1 MNIIEKESITGDL
14 IDDIILRS
22 VEDIKYHK
30 HPDDRYQAQMSVI
43 GNIFKES
50 CDRLNKHLGSG
61 SKIVVLMDQDNDGVT
76 STVLLYRFLRDDLGY
91 NNIDVI
97 IPEGKTHGLT
107 PSVMEKV
114 YDLDTNLLII
124 PDAASNDTEQLEE
137 LNNNNIET
145 IVLDHHEIN
154 VKQVHNSVVNNQ
166 QHSEIESEYTGVGM
180 TYLFCKCY
188 SYHYDVNVD
197 LDKYLDLVA
206 LGQTADVSDIS
217 VPEIRYIVYTG
228 VRNINNSF
236 IKATMKR
243 KDIDNPSTRDWSFS
257 IISMI
262 NAVTRIGTVSE
273 KRRMF
278 DALMSDS
285 SETETVEIRKKNKK
299 TGKFD
304 KIPTEMTFQEIVVK
318 ECEKLKTKQ
327 DKIVK
332 DALQDINIIYDNKV
346 LIAVSEGD
354 YPSSI
359 NGLTAMKLC
368 DKHRKPAMVGKWF
381 TDGHNVTHLS
391 GSIRAQNVDFKNIL
405 SKSKLFN
412 LLQGHSQA
420 CGFSIKEDDLNSLY
434 EYLDGYKFKTNSDY
448 YVDILTDKP
457 NESDIIQVE
466 LNKDIFGGQV
476 EMPLFGYEEI
486 EFNKRCINKRGSV
499 LSFFDD
505 NVTFVLFNAPDG
517 IKEEI
522 DNYIVNNNITMNI
535 VGEPRISKFGNKE
548 QSQIVIKDYEFL
560 EVEKDDEPG
569 IWGIDF

>member
-1 MNIIEKESITGDL
+1 MNIIEKKSITGDL

-22 VEDIKYHK
+22 VDDIEYHK
-30 HPDDRYQAQMSVI
+30 HPDDRHQAQMSVI

-50 CDRLNKHLGSG
+50 CDRLNKHLESG

-107 PSVMEKV
+107 PGVMEKV
-114 YDLDTNLLII
+114 YDLDTDLLII

-228 VRNINNSF
+228 VRNINNPF
-236 IKATMKR
+236 IKAVMKR
-243 KDIDNPSTRDWSFS
+243 KGIENPTTRDWSFS

-262 NAVTRIGTVSE
+262 NAVTRIGTLEE
-273 KRRMF
+273 KQRLFEAMIT
-278 DALMSDS
+278 DLK
-285 SETETVEIRKKNKK
+285 ETQVVEVRKKNRK

-304 KIPTEMTFQEIVVK
+304 KIPTEMTYQEIIARQ
-318 ECEKLKTKQ
+318 CEKIKTKQ

-332 DALQDINIIYDNKV
+332 AALDTVDYYYNKDV
-346 LIAVSEGD
+346 LIGVLND
-354 YPSSI
+354 DVPSSVS
-359 NGLTAMKLC
+359 GLVAMKLC
-368 DKHRKPAMVGKWF
+368 DKYRKPTMIGKF
-381 TDGHNVTHLS
+381 INKPDGNILLS
-391 GSIRAQNVDFKNIL
+391 GSIRAQNVDFKSIL
-405 SKSKLFN
+405 LRSDLFN
-412 LLQGHSQA
+412 FVQGHAQA
-420 CGFSIKEDDLNSLY
+420 SGFSISYTKLGRLY
-434 EYLDGYKFKTNSDY
+434 EYLDNYKFKTNTKY
-448 YVDILTDKP
+448 EVDVLTNKP

-466 LNKDIFGGQV
+466 LNKDVLGGKV
-476 EMPLFGYEEI
+476 VYPLFGYEEI

-505 NVTFVLFNAPDG
+505 NVTFILFNAPDG
-517 IKEEI
+517 IEAEI
-522 DNYIVNNNITMNI
+522 DNHIVNNKITMNI

-548 QSQIVIKDYEFL
+548 QSQIVIKDYEIL
-560 EVEKDDEPG
+560 KVEKDDELG
-569 IWGIDF
+569 LWGIDF